1 MNKTPDKKKIN
12 ELYNA
17 INKLNTVI
25 TKDNQILQQINLT
38 TNEQSIDNINTLS
51 NLIQKNQ
58 ENIADI
64 VPQLEL
70 F

>member
-1 MNKTPDKKKIN
+1 MNKTPNKKKIN

-38 TNEQSIDNINTLS
+38 TNEQSIDNISTLS

-64 VPQLEL
+64 LPQLEL